1 MFERLYRFLLRWLP
15 GDFRERFGAEMLD
28 TARALDADR
37 PRGAWKTV
45 RAVSDAVTT
54 PISLRAELRRD
65 RRRLAPGT
73 RTIPMESLLRDIA
86 FTVRGL
92 RRDPSFTVFV
102 CIALAL
108 GIGANAAMF
117 GIADR
122 LLLSGPT
129 HVRDAGRVVRLYST
143 ERPAGMRDFTTS
155 GFGYVTF
162 DLLRRDAKAFE
173 QVATFARN
181 DAVAGRGADART
193 VKVAFTSASL
203 FSLLGVRPA
212 LGRFFT
218 EAEDPPTGVS
228 GVVVLGDG
236 AWRDWF
242 GAAADAVGRTV
253 TVNDEPL
260 EVIGVA
266 PPGFTG
272 PQLGRVDLW
281 RPGNALAVRVTNN
294 FQSAWN
300 SQWLQVIGRLA
311 PGVTMEQASAEATA
325 VHRRGYTGGEPSSAQ
340 ARLHVAPLGANDAG
354 TDSVEVRVLRW
365 LTGVTLVVLLIAC
378 ANIANLL
385 LARGVRRTREVA
397 IRAALGAAR
406 WRLVRLLIIES
417 VLLSL
422 AGAAAGLLVAHVVGN
437 AARQALFEAIEWPTP
452 PVDVRVLI
460 ACAGLAMITGLLMG
474 ALPAWRASRG
484 DVSAALR
491 TGVREGGGRRSRL
504 RTTLTVTQAALSV
517 VLLVG
522 AGLFVKSLWTVRTL
536 DLGVDADRILV
547 VETTRAS
554 LASIPAGPSREA
566 ERQRRRVFFFDAL
579 ERVRAVPGVEQAS
592 VAIGT
597 PFGNRFTVKLRVADR
612 ADVPRLPGGG
622 PGISAVTEGY
632 FETAGTPIRRGRAF
646 TPEDGPGT
654 EPVAIVSELMAK
666 TLWPGGDPIG
676 RCLLIGDGTPA
687 CARIVGVAGNTYRSR
702 LREDPVMHYYIPAG
716 QEVGFGGAAL
726 LVRTADTTG
735 AVSGEIRRLLT
746 GLDGSITYVT
756 AETMQSRIDPQ
767 MRPWRL
773 GATVFALSGLLAL
786 VVAGIGIYSV
796 MSYLVADRRG
806 EISVRLALGA
816 QSRDIMRL
824 VLRGSLLMAVA
835 GVVIGELMAAS
846 LGRFVEPLLFNT
858 SPRDP
863 VVLAGIGGLLVA
875 VALVGTLMPALRARR
890 INAIDALKGP

>member
-1 MFERLYRFLLRWLP
+1 
-15 GDFRERFGAEMLD
+15 
-28 TARALDADR
+28 
-37 PRGAWKTV
+37 
-45 RAVSDAVTT
+45 
-54 PISLRAELRRD
+54 
-65 RRRLAPGT
+65 
-73 RTIPMESLLRDIA
+73 
-86 FTVRGL
+86 
-92 RRDPSFTVFV
+92 
-102 CIALAL
+102 
-108 GIGANAAMF
+108 
-117 GIADR
+117 
-122 LLLSGPT
+122 
-129 HVRDAGRVVRLYST
+129 
-143 ERPAGMRDFTTS
+143 
-155 GFGYVTF
+155 
-162 DLLRRDAKAFE
+162 
-173 QVATFARN
+173 
-181 DAVAGRGADART
+181 
-193 VKVAFTSASL
+193 
-203 FSLLGVRPA
+203 
-212 LGRFFT
+212 
-218 EAEDPPTGVS
+218 
-228 GVVVLGDG
+228 
-236 AWRDWF
+236 
-242 GAAADAVGRTV
+242 
-253 TVNDEPL
+253 
-260 EVIGVA
+260 
-266 PPGFTG
+266 
-272 PQLGRVDLW
+272 
-281 RPGNALAVRVTNN
+281 
-294 FQSAWN
+294 
-300 SQWLQVIGRLA
+300 
-311 PGVTMEQASAEATA
+311 
-325 VHRRGYTGGEPSSAQ
+325 
-340 ARLHVAPLGANDAG
+340 
-354 TDSVEVRVLRW
+354 
-365 LTGVTLVVLLIAC
+365 
-378 ANIANLL
+378 
-385 LARGVRRTREVA
+385 
-397 IRAALGAAR
+397 
-406 WRLVRLLIIES
+406 
-417 VLLSL
+417 
-422 AGAAAGLLVAHVVGN
+422 
-437 AARQALFEAIEWPTP
+437 
-452 PVDVRVLI
+452 
-460 ACAGLAMITGLLMG
+460 
-474 ALPAWRASRG
+474 
-484 DVSAALR
+484 
-491 TGVREGGGRRSRL
+491 
-504 RTTLTVTQAALSV
+504 
-517 VLLVG
+517 
-522 AGLFVKSLWTVRTL
+522 LWTVRTL

>member
-1 MFERLYRFLLRWLP
+1 
-15 GDFRERFGAEMLD
+15 
-28 TARALDADR
+28 
-37 PRGAWKTV
+37 
-45 RAVSDAVTT
+45 
-54 PISLRAELRRD
+54 
-65 RRRLAPGT
+65 
-73 RTIPMESLLRDIA
+73 
-86 FTVRGL
+86 
-92 RRDPSFTVFV
+92 
-102 CIALAL
+102 
-108 GIGANAAMF
+108 
-117 GIADR
+117 
-122 LLLSGPT
+122 
-129 HVRDAGRVVRLYST
+129 
-143 ERPAGMRDFTTS
+143 
-155 GFGYVTF
+155 
-162 DLLRRDAKAFE
+162 
-173 QVATFARN
+173 
-181 DAVAGRGADART
+181 
-193 VKVAFTSASL
+193 
-203 FSLLGVRPA
+203 
-212 LGRFFT
+212 
-218 EAEDPPTGVS
+218 
-228 GVVVLGDG
+228 
-236 AWRDWF
+236 
-242 GAAADAVGRTV
+242 
-253 TVNDEPL
+253 
-260 EVIGVA
+260 
-266 PPGFTG
+266 
-272 PQLGRVDLW
+272 
-281 RPGNALAVRVTNN
+281 
-294 FQSAWN
+294 
-300 SQWLQVIGRLA
+300 
-311 PGVTMEQASAEATA
+311 
-325 VHRRGYTGGEPSSAQ
+325 
-340 ARLHVAPLGANDAG
+340 
-354 TDSVEVRVLRW
+354 
-365 LTGVTLVVLLIAC
+365 
-378 ANIANLL
+378 
-385 LARGVRRTREVA
+385 
-397 IRAALGAAR
+397 
-406 WRLVRLLIIES
+406 
-417 VLLSL
+417 
-422 AGAAAGLLVAHVVGN
+422 
-437 AARQALFEAIEWPTP
+437 
-452 PVDVRVLI
+452 
-460 ACAGLAMITGLLMG
+460 MITGLLMG